1 LNNLNI
7 NRMGNLIIQKM
18 AQKNKNHATVKNQN
32 VSNLTVI
39 VMQMVFF
46 FILILIGE
54 ICGP

>member
-1 LNNLNI
+1 
-7 NRMGNLIIQKM
+7 MGNLIIQKM